1 MKAKETDLEAT
12 PNFGGCKVHFSQ
24 NLSIA
29 SELMKPTRHSLKT
42 LNQDTKSK
50 TFQGKKINKVATN
63 YKYEHNQACAKFSY
77 VIV

>member
-50 TFQGKKINKVATN
+50 TFQGKK
-63 YKYEHNQACAKFSY
+63 
-77 VIV
+77 